1 MENYAAKELNCNMN
15 MADLNEITPGDRVT
29 FYYKD
34 NETGKKVAHQG
45 LFQSHYKDGLCE
57 VVEDRLGLTWMVNIR
72 DIHLPITLKSGNPN
86 YEFKV
91 AMGIIPKQRK
101 GDIFKPATPSQCVA
115 IEKVRAMTSYT
126 RVCEMAIGKWKS
138 PNALSEEE
146 ARKVIIHGNS
156 EIRRIRE
163 FEKSLKRNINK
174 AATVAELKERKKKS
188 REAKER
194 LYGKK
199 MSIKKNLKDIKK
211 VGF

>member
-1 MENYAAKELNCNMN
+1 MENYAVKESDHNM
-15 MADLNEITPGDRVT
+15 DKLDEICPGDKVT
-29 FYYKD
+29 FY
-34 NETGKKVAHQG
+34 NTFEGRTTEHSGMFNG
-45 LFQSHYKDGLCE
+45 HYRDGLCE
-57 VVEDRLGLTWMVNIR
+57 VVEEKSGLTWMVNIK

-101 GDIFKPATPSQCVA
+101 EDIFKPATPSQCVA

-138 PNALSEEE
+138 PTALSEKE
-146 ARKVIIHGNS
+146 AREVIIHGNS
-156 EIRRIRE
+156 EIRRIRQ
-163 FEKSLKRNINK
+163 FEKNLKRNANR
-174 AATVAELKERKKKS
+174 AATIAELKERRKKS
-188 REAKER
+188 REAKEK

-199 MSIKKNLKDIKK
+199 MSIKRNLKDIKK